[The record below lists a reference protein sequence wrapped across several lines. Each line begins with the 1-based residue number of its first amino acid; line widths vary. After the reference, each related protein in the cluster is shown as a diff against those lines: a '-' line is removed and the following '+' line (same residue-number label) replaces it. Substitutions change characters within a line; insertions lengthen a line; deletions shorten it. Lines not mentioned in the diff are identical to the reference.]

1 MQRPVPPERLRLI
14 GNREGL
20 TSAQAD
26 DLRRQYGDNNLLGT
40 RVAGWQQL
48 LRDTLTDPML
58 WFLLV
63 TALLFLLTGDRGEA
77 MLLALAIVPIIGMD
91 AFLHHRTSAST
102 SGLASRLAATATV
115 QRDGTLQEIAAQAL
129 VPGDLVLISE
139 NEHFPADCVIVRGE
153 QLQVDESAL
162 TGEAMP
168 VRKAP
173 APAPACLDGEASTA
187 SSLDE
192 RHWGLAGT
200 RLLTGEAWACVVFAG
215 AETLYGQIAHAARV
229 GRHTRT
235 PLQQGMMRLVRVL
248 VVISMLM
255 CIGLALTRLWQG
267 HGLMDA
273 LLSAVTL
280 AVAALPE
287 EFPVVFTFFLGVGV
301 YRLAQRQ
308 SLVRRAV
315 VVENIGRVTCICT
328 DKTGTLTEGILTLA
342 HLVPAPGTD
351 DDTLRQCAASAS
363 RDTSGDPLDQA
374 LRAQSNG
381 IDGTIEATFPFTE
394 DRCREVAVLRLPDG
408 VRLAVA
414 KGAPETVLRMCAP
427 GNTQPEHWQHHI
439 EALAQGGHKVIA
451 CAQRILDEAS
461 WHGTE
466 PDDGYQF
473 LGLLAFED
481 PLRDGVA
488 DAVLQA
494 RQAGI
499 RVVMIT
505 GDHPATAAAI
515 ATEAGIGA
523 RPPGVVEGAVLA
535 TRMMQHD
542 ARCLDGIDVV
552 ARAAPSLKLDIV
564 RQLQAQGHIVAVT
577 GDGVNDVPALQGADI
592 GIAMGERGTRTAR
605 DVADIVLMD
614 DNFRTIIHAVREGQQ
629 LFDNLKASFAYLLLV
644 HIPLVTSAALVPFAG
659 FPLLFLPAH
668 IVWLELI
675 IHPTALLVF
684 QNMSTSTAK
693 MTRHRQARFFDRSQ
707 AITIVLTGFLV
718 TAAVIAGYIV
728 ALSPAGDPGHA
739 RAMALVVLIAASIA
753 VTGIL
758 SRWRS
763 HVSRVLG
770 AVTALS
776 TVLLVQVPVVASHL
790 HLAPLHATDWLLA
803 AFSGIVSALPC
814 ALLTQ
819 RHEGEQDV
827 PREQ

>member
-26 DLRRQYGDNNLLGT
+26 SLRQQYGDNNLLGA
-40 RVAGWQQL
+40 RIAGWQQL

-63 TALLFLLTGDRGEA
+63 TALLFLLTGDRAEA
-77 MLLALAIVPIIGMD
+77 MLLALAVVPIIGMD

-102 SGLASRLAATATV
+102 SGLSSRLAATATV
-115 QRDGTLQEIAAQAL
+115 QRDGTLQEIAVQAL

-173 APAPACLDGEASTA
+173 TPACLDSKASA
-187 SSLDE
+187 ALSLDE
-192 RHWGLAGT
+192 DHWGLAGT
-200 RLLTGEAWACVVFAG
+200 RLLTGEAWACIVFAG
-215 AETLYGQIAHAARV
+215 AETFYGQIAHAARV

-235 PLQQGMMRLVRVL
+235 PLQLAMMRLVRAL
-248 VVISMLM
+248 VVISMLV
-255 CIGLALTRLWQG
+255 CVALALTRLWQG

-273 LLSAVTL
+273 LLSALTL

-342 HLVPAPGTD
+342 HLVPAPGVD

-363 RDTSGDPLDQA
+363 RDTSGDPLDLA

-381 IDGTIEATFPFTE
+381 IDGLIEATFPFTE
-394 DRCREVAVLRLPDG
+394 DRCREVAVLCLPDG
-408 VRLAVA
+408 MRLAVA
-414 KGAPETVLRMCAP
+414 KGAPETILRMCVP
-427 GNTQPEHWQHHI
+427 GDTQQAHWQQHV

-451 CAQRILDEAS
+451 CAQRLLGETPWQDA
-461 WHGTE
+461 E

-488 DAVLQA
+488 EAVSQA

-515 ATEAGIGA
+515 ATEAGIGTL
-523 RPPGVVEGAVLA
+523 PPGVVEGAVLA
-535 TRMMQHD
+535 TRMTQQGTH
-542 ARCLDGIDVV
+542 CLDGIDVV
-552 ARAAPSLKLDIV
+552 ARAAPSLKLEIV

-605 DVADIVLMD
+605 EVADIVLMD

-684 QNMSTSTAK
+684 QNMPTSTVK
-693 MTRHRQARFFDRSQ
+693 MTRHKQAKFFDRFQS
-707 AITIVLTGFLV
+707 ITIVLTGLLV
-718 TAAVIAGYIV
+718 TAAVTGGYVV
-728 ALSPAGDPGHA
+728 AMSPAGDAGHA
-739 RAMALVVLIAASIA
+739 RAMALVILIVASMV

-763 HVSRVLG
+763 HASRVLG
-770 AVTALS
+770 AITLVS

-790 HLAPLHATDWLLA
+790 HLTPLHATDWLLA
-803 AFSGIVSALPC
+803 AFSGIVSASPC
-814 ALLTQ
+814 ALLRRRQ
-819 RHEGEQDV
+819 KDKDRDGISQG
-827 PREQ
+827 

>member
-1 MQRPVPPERLRLI
+1 MQRPVPPERLCLI
-14 GNREGL
+14 GKHEGL

-26 DLRRQYGDNNLLGT
+26 KLRQQYGDNNLLGA

-63 TALLFLLTGDRGEA
+63 TALLFLLTGDRAEA
-77 MLLALAIVPIIGMD
+77 VLLALAIVPIIGMD

-102 SGLASRLAATATV
+102 SGLASRLAASATV
-115 QRDGTLQEIAAQAL
+115 QRDGMLQEIAVRAL
-129 VPGDLVLISE
+129 VPGDLVLVSE
-139 NEHFPADCVIVRGE
+139 NEHFPADCVIVCGE

-173 APAPACLDGEASTA
+173 TPASPDGAASTA
-187 SSLDE
+187 LSFDE
-192 RHWGLAGT
+192 HHWGLAGT
-200 RLLTGEAWACVVFAG
+200 RLLTGEAWAYVVFAG
-215 AETLYGQIAHAARV
+215 AETVYGQIAHAARV

-235 PLQQGMMRLVRVL
+235 PLQQAMMQLVRAL
-248 VVISMLM
+248 VVISTLV
-255 CIGLALTRLWQG
+255 CIALALTRLWQG

-328 DKTGTLTEGILTLA
+328 DKTGTLTEGRLTLA
-342 HLVPAPGTD
+342 HLVPAPAID
-351 DDTLRQCAASAS
+351 ENTLRQCAASAS

-374 LRAQSNG
+374 VRAQSGG
-381 IDGTIEATFPFTE
+381 IAGAIVEATFPFTE
-394 DRCREVAVLRLPDG
+394 DRSREVAVVRRPGDE
-408 VRLAVA
+408 RLAVM
-414 KGAPETVLRMCAP
+414 KGAPETVLRMCELDGSSRQA
-427 GNTQPEHWQHHI
+427 WRDRV
-439 EALAQGGHKVIA
+439 EALARSGHKVIA
-451 CAQRILDEAS
+451 CARRVLDDLS
-461 WHGTE
+461 WQGAE
-466 PDDGYQF
+466 PDGGYEL

-488 DAVLQA
+488 EAVAQA
-494 RQAGI
+494 RAAGI

-523 RPPGVVEGAVLA
+523 HPPGVIEGAELA
-535 TRMMQHD
+535 SRLALQD
-542 ARCLDGIDVV
+542 AHCLDGIDVI
-552 ARAAPSLKLDIV
+552 ARAVPSLKLDIV

-605 DVADIVLMD
+605 EVADIVLMD
-614 DNFRTIIHAVREGQQ
+614 DNFRTIIHAIREGQQ

-644 HIPLVTSAALVPFAG
+644 HIPLVTSAALIPFAG
-659 FPLLFLPAH
+659 FPLLFLPVH

-684 QNMSTSTAK
+684 QNMPTSAS
-693 MTRHRQARFFDRSQ
+693 MESGQRHARFFGRTRT
-707 AITIVLTGFLV
+707 AVIVLTGVLI
-718 TAAVIAGYIV
+718 TAAVIAGYLV
-728 ALSPAGDPGHA
+728 ALSADGQAEHA
-739 RAMALVVLIAASIA
+739 RAMALVTLIAASLA

-758 SRWRS
+758 SRWRTRA
-763 HVSRVLG
+763 SRVL
-770 AVTALS
+770 AVMTTLS
-776 TVLLVQVPVVASHL
+776 AVLLVQVPVLASSL
-790 HLAPLHATDWLLA
+790 HLAPLHLNDWLLA
-803 AFSGIVSALPC
+803 IIAGLVSALPC
-814 ALLTQ
+814 AFP
-819 RHEGEQDV
+819 GKPDGA
-827 PREQ
+827 